1 MKVVKELSAGLDH
14 PYPPY
19 LKVGK
24 YLKGLVIRYIKMDY
38 YPVFLDLKDK
48 ECLVVGAGSVGIR
61 KIHTLCKAGPKK
73 ITVVDPYLSKDV
85 ENFLP
90 SFVCLKKREFREKDL
105 ECKFLVIVATN
116 NFDLNKRISKLC
128 NDKNILCNVVDM
140 PDLCSFIVPS
150 IVEKKEYKDCHFNW
164 W

>member
-1 MKVVKELSAGLDH
+1 
-14 PYPPY
+14 
-19 LKVGK
+19 
-24 YLKGLVIRYIKMDY
+24 MDY